1 MPIEAF
7 VAFFVVVT
15 PALLLVKRLFSHKAK
30 PRQVKISTR
39 AGAATINPGDD
50 VNLGFY
56 KDDAGKDVVWKGKAI
71 NGNGTGPNGNYE
83 VEAEVPTKTPEEVKT
98 ETHILVASGVTSGIV
113 LLYFVVVSLGMVG
126 NKAVSHAS
134 RDTMFLL
141 RDLQLRIDRIQH
153 LLRQRDLVTVGLTAL
168 SVGKDAKAIAS
179 QQAALEAIQTELDS
193 LVKEYKERRAKLL
206 KVLEQVYEDN
216 KGPDERV
223 YKEVINMYSQDE
235 STPQKDESLKSESS
249 ILKSAAVPVPVPVAP
264 EKK

>member
-30 PRQVKISTR
+30 PRQVKISTW
-39 AGAATINPGDD
+39 AGNVTINPGDD

-71 NGNGTGPNGNYE
+71 NGTGPNGNYE

-179 QQAALEAIQTELDS
+179 QQAALEAIQTELNS

-223 YKEVINMYSQDE
+223 YKEVINMYSRLE
-235 STPQKDESLKSESS
+235 STPQKDEGLKSESS
-249 ILKSAAVPVPVPVAP
+249 IIKSAAVPVPVPVPA
-264 EKK
+264 KK

>member
-56 KDDAGKDVVWKGKAI
+56 KDDAGKDVAWKGKAI
-71 NGNGTGPNGNYE
+71 TGPNGNYE

-134 RDTMFLL
+134 RD
-141 RDLQLRIDRIQH
+141 RK
-153 LLRQRDLVTVGLTAL
+153 
-168 SVGKDAKAIAS
+168 SV
-179 QQAALEAIQTELDS
+179 
-193 LVKEYKERRAKLL
+193 V
-206 KVLEQVYEDN
+206 
-216 KGPDERV
+216 
-223 YKEVINMYSQDE
+223 
-235 STPQKDESLKSESS
+235 
-249 ILKSAAVPVPVPVAP
+249 
-264 EKK
+264 